1 MKKLP
6 IPGIKNYS
14 VSCIKKKS
22 IKALNEAIKIVG
34 GHDQFVKQLK
44 IYDQLLAGWKHNQ
57 YGVAPAYVIAIE
69 YLTQGKVNRNEL
81 RIDIFQEK

>member
-1 MKKLP
+1 MKK
-6 IPGIKNYS
+6 IPGIRNYTTSYVKN
-14 VSCIKKKS
+14 KS

-34 GHDQFVKQLK
+34 GHSQFVKKLK

-57 YGVAPAYVIAIE
+57 YGVSPEYAVAIE
-69 YLTQGKVNRNEL
+69 RLTQGKVARYDL